1 MYMGPKHIRP
11 KTSWRLRSSCWY
23 DHLNPKIISH
33 DIHPGQNHKPAANPS
48 FNENMIFALMV
59 KTEPNEE
66 NLDVHLEI
74 WSKVAMEGAVVT
86 AINVLMYSKSLITL
100 SWLATPFCWRAA
112 RSVETWKGTSFFGKD
127 REGQKRITGCCC
139 LLAASRIMA
148 VWQSGKLCWWDGRN
162 SKLLYPSPHKKSRI
176 TQLPSHFDT
185 T

>member
-48 FNENMIFALMV
+48 FKENMIFALMV

-148 VWQSGKLCWWDGRN
+148 AWQSGKLCWWDGRN
-162 SKLLYPSPHKKSRI
+162 SKLLYPSPQAQKV
-176 TQLPSHFDT
+176 
-185 T
+185 